1 MSTAN
6 LVCIVCAYIHEPNF
20 IYIWGCIYIYMS
32 QNLCMCV
39 CVCVYI
45 YIYIYICEQDP
56 IFMCVY
62 IKINKTRLKIKDLL
76 FFNNVH
82 TLF

>member
-20 IYIWGCIYIYMS
+20 IYIWGCLYIYEPKF
-32 QNLCMCV
+32 MC
-39 CVCVYI
+39 I

-82 TLF
+82 TFKRFCS